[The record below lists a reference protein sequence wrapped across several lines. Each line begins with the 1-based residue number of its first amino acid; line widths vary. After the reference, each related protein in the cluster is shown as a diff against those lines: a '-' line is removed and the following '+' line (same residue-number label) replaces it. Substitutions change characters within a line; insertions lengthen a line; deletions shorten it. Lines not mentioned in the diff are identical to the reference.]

1 MTSQRIVVCLLAI
14 TALFMGLP
22 TLSAAFVPPK
32 SSLPISEIPLA
43 PHSTSGPTGA
53 QLECL
58 DLLVARQPIT
68 VKFSDR
74 TGTPRVVSGR
84 LLAAKGTDEAH
95 VARQAID
102 SLGELYAIRTG
113 EDAFAL
119 VKTSRSHSYSHSVF
133 EQQYNDIPVWRAG
146 LAVHLDGAG
155 VVRKINGEFYR
166 GINCQTE
173 PSLIGRDAEEI
184 ALSFVSPNDEIDLSI
199 QQRLVIAPTEQFR
212 LSYEVKV
219 FCRDPLGLFVFLV
232 DAQSGDVLYFKNE
245 LLFGRVTGNV
255 YDVNPEKTPLSGM
268 PIRDMKVSQSDV
280 TYYSDADGYFDA
292 EGEIIASLEGPYC
305 TAINEDTSRAS
316 WRGDATFVWDYAP
329 LSTHFDEVC
338 VFYHVNLIHA
348 WFKEYLEYDG
358 MDIAIPV
365 TVHYGDDMNN
375 AMYSPSSNSIYLGD
389 GTLKDPAH
397 EADVVMHEYGHAVVH
412 NTASADFAN
421 LTLNEGYADY
431 FTCSLHDDPLLGE
444 WWMPPYLRNLD
455 NDLVYPFDLVGE
467 SHHDGQ
473 IWSGALWDIRSMFG
487 AEVSDRIAL
496 GTLFYYGS
504 PSPSFLDARDAALD
518 ADEEYFS
525 SEHQD
530 AIVEIFSRRGISEVA
545 IASWALNEVEGN
557 GNGNAD
563 PGETLE
569 LTVQMR
575 NNLTDARIRPSYLLL
590 SSESDDVQII
600 EGLAEVPMIDPY
612 GKAEPASA
620 FRFVISPDCPADSVI
635 ELDLRMGYGI
645 GELIFAGSVKIT
657 LGSSP
662 EITVLNHRIYD
673 YIGNGDETPNPGE
686 LIVILPTVE
695 NTGDATAASV
705 RMRTFVRS
713 SYVNARGG
721 YHALIYSDSGSFG
734 DVGPDETVEGSASD
748 DSIIQILE
756 SNTPDGYEYE
766 VDYDIAES
774 SGRKW
779 TGSLTITVT
788 GEDETPPWVAYSEA
802 SPRLLNQNGFFYVI
816 ALVIEP
822 GKITALSGSL
832 HNRDGDTL
840 GSVDFYQYAE
850 GLYMGFGTM
859 PANEDVFLDITAR
872 DSNGNQGT
880 KKNACAF
887 GPPNFTPQCDILY
900 VADDFADAGGTRSAT
915 LDALAAEGLSA
926 DIWETEIRKLPGKS
940 TLNKYADGLAIFEA
954 KYNPYYMSHYA
965 YLAYRPTSVAD
976 AMELGVNVLL
986 MGQLVGSYY
995 DAYNEAGT
1003 FFEDTFSCEVAGN
1016 KENGQEF
1023 TIAGETGDIIGDGLS
1038 FNLVGTEE
1046 LPITPDF
1053 LTPLSGCSPVVHFG
1067 DDESQKAGVRVET
1080 ENSRGVYLTFGLS
1093 DVEGDENRQTLF
1105 SRTIDW
1111 LMGPGVPPCGV
1122 PIFAAGF
1129 GATDLTSAG
1138 GSFEM
1143 QAYTNPSY
1151 PFESIEIYFAGY
1163 PLGIYLDETSPDFYT
1178 VEMDIGALAPG
1189 QYTLE
1194 LIGTLESSEQIVVWP
1209 YLPIG
1214 NTTGWV
1220 PGQREAYDPGVG
1232 LAASDAPKILVAG
1245 FCSTDLPADTPGL
1258 LHVVAL
1264 INDPNGLS
1272 DIASVMMDCESAGLA
1287 DIELFDDGANGDF
1300 GPGDGIYGAVVPDV
1314 GPLEPGLFP
1323 VSITAEDYDS
1333 NTGQWPSLVVGN
1345 E

>member
-1 MTSQRIVVCLLAI
+1 MTSQHIVICLMAI

-22 TLSAAFVPPK
+22 TLSAAFVQPN

-43 PHSTSGPTGA
+43 PHSTSGPTTA

-58 DLLVARQPIT
+58 ELLVAQRP
-68 VKFSDR
+68 VVVNFSNR

-84 LLAAKGTDEAH
+84 LLAVKSADEAH

-102 SLGELYAIRTG
+102 ALEELYGIRTD
-113 EDAFAL
+113 EDEL
-119 VKTSRSHSYSHSVF
+119 VLIKTTKSYSYSHTTF

-146 LAVHLDGAG
+146 LAVHLDGAR

-166 GINCQTE
+166 GIDCRTE
-173 PSLIGRDAEEI
+173 PSLTDKDAEDI
-184 ALSFVSPNDEIDLSI
+184 VLSFVSPNDETDLSV
-199 QQRLVIAPTEQFR
+199 QQRLVIAPTDRFR

-232 DAQSGDVLYFKNE
+232 DALNGEVLYFKNE
-245 LLFGRVTGNV
+245 MLFGRVTGNV
-255 YDVNPEKTPLSGM
+255 YDESPEKTPLAKM
-268 PIRDMKVSQSDV
+268 PIRDLKVSQDGA

-292 EGEIIASLEGPYC
+292 EGEVTALLEGPYC
-305 TAINEDTSRAS
+305 TALNEDTSQAS
-316 WRGDATFVWDYAP
+316 WEGDATFVWDYSP
-329 LSTHFDEVC
+329 MSTHFDEVS

-348 WFKEYLEYDG
+348 WFKEHLEYEG
-358 MDIAIPV
+358 MDFSIPV

-375 AMYSPSSNSIYLGD
+375 AMYSPSNNRIYLGD

-412 NTASADFAN
+412 NTASMDFAS
-421 LTLNEGYADY
+421 LTLDEGYADY

-487 AEVSDRIAL
+487 ADVADRIAL
-496 GTLFYYGS
+496 GTLFNYGS
-504 PSPSFLDARDAALD
+504 SAPSFLDARDAALD
-518 ADEEYFS
+518 ADEEYFD

-545 IASWALNEVEGN
+545 IASWTLSEVEGN

-563 PGETLE
+563 PGETLD

-575 NNLTDARIRPSYLLL
+575 NIQTDRRILPSYIVL
-590 SSESDDVQII
+590 SSESDDVQVTA
-600 EGLAEVPMIDPY
+600 GLAEVPMIEAC
-612 GKAEPASA
+612 GKAEPESA
-620 FRFVISPDCPADSVI
+620 FRFVISPDFPPDSVV

-645 GELIFAGSVKIT
+645 GELIFADTLKIT
-657 LGSSP
+657 LESSP
-662 EITVLNHRIYD
+662 EITVLDHTIYD
-673 YIGNGDETPNPGE
+673 YVGNGDDIPNPGE
-686 LIVILPTVE
+686 MIVILPTVE
-695 NTGDATAASV
+695 NTGSATAASV
-705 RMRTFVRS
+705 RMRAFVRS
-713 SYVNARGG
+713 PYVNARGG
-721 YHALIYSDSGSFG
+721 YHAQIYSDSASFG
-734 DVGPDETVEGSASD
+734 DVGPDEVVEGSANE

-766 VDYDIAES
+766 VDYDIAEM

-779 TGSLTITVT
+779 TGSLTVTVT
-788 GEDETPPWVAYSEA
+788 GEDETAPWVAYSDA
-802 SPRLLNQNGFFYVI
+802 SSRLLNQGGFIYVV

-822 GKITALSGSL
+822 GKITALSGLL
-832 HNRDGDTL
+832 HNREGDTL
-840 GSVDFYQYAE
+840 GSMSFYQYAE

-872 DSNGNQGT
+872 DSSGNEGT

-887 GPPNFTPQCDILY
+887 GPPNFTQQSDILY
-900 VADDFADAGGTRSAT
+900 VGDDFADAEGTRWAT
-915 LDALAAEGLSA
+915 LDALAAKGLSA
-926 DIWETEIRKLPGKS
+926 DIWETEIRHLPGKS
-940 TLNKYADGLAIFEA
+940 TLNKYADGLVIFEA
-954 KYNPYYMSHYA
+954 KYNPYYMSHHA

-976 AMELGVNVLL
+976 AMELGVKVLL

-995 DAYNEAGT
+995 NTYREAGT

-1016 KENGQEF
+1016 KENGEEF
-1023 TIAGETGDIIGDGLS
+1023 MVVGEVGDVIGDGLT

-1046 LPITPDF
+1046 LPVTPDY
-1053 LTPLSGCSPVVHFG
+1053 LTPLSGCSPTLHFG
-1067 DDESQKAGVRVET
+1067 DDESQKAGVRIET

-1093 DVEGDENRQTLF
+1093 DVASDEDRQTLF

-1111 LMGPGVPPCGV
+1111 LMGPGVPPAGV

-1151 PFESIEIYFAGY
+1151 PFESIEVYFAGY
-1163 PLGIYLDETSPDFYT
+1163 PLGIYLDETSADFYT
-1178 VEMDIGALAPG
+1178 VKMDVGALAAG

-1194 LIGTLESSEQIVVWP
+1194 LMGTLENGEETIVWP
-1209 YLPIG
+1209 HLPVG
-1214 NTTGWV
+1214 NTTGWL
-1220 PGQREAYDPGVG
+1220 PGQGEPFDPGVP
-1232 LAASDAPKILVAG
+1232 LASTDTPKIHVAG
-1245 FCSTDLPADTPGL
+1245 FCSTDLSPDTPGL
-1258 LHVVAL
+1258 LHVIAL
-1264 INDPNGLS
+1264 IDDPNGLS
-1272 DIASVMMDCESAGLA
+1272 DIASVMMDCESAGLS

-1300 GPGDGIYGAVVPDV
+1300 GPGDGIYGAVIPDMT
-1314 GPLEPGLFP
+1314 PLEPGLFP
-1323 VSITAEDYDS
+1323 VSITADDYDG
-1333 NTGQWPSLVVGN
+1333 NTGQWPSLVVGD